1 MHKKVCTEKC
11 AQKCVHRK
19 VCTKMCAQK
28 SVHKILLK
36 VQIDM
41 WILRRDYAISIII
54 YRIRG
59 GTKSSMFPNYLDF
72 GNVPE
77 VRSSVFGQ
85 NHMFRH
91 V

>member
-1 MHKKVCTEKC
+1 M
-11 AQKCVHRK
+11 
-19 VCTKMCAQK
+19 
-28 SVHKILLK
+28 HKILLK

-59 GTKSSMFPNYLDF
+59 GTKSWMLANYLDF
-72 GNVPE
+72 GNVRE

-91 V
+91 VRSSVLMILKKIGPIFY